1 VASFETSARR
11 ERPVDDEPDLPTAF
25 FWIDVV
31 PLGRAVVVV
40 LGGELD
46 IRTVDRF
53 AEAVDAAF
61 ATGSGAV
68 IIDIARVEFFGAVG
82 IHVLARAQLLAARGG
97 QALRVGVDEQRLI
110 VHVLRVAGMTGKLA
124 LFHELVTAVDA
135 DADAPGDITD
145 FGAGRSG

>member
-1 VASFETSARR
+1 M
-11 ERPVDDEPDLPTAF
+11 DDEPDFRTAF

-31 PLGRAVVVV
+31 PLRQAEVVL

-82 IHVLARAQLLAARGG
+82 IHVLARAQLLAVRGG
-97 QALRVGVDEQRLI
+97 QALRVVVDEQRLI
-110 VHVLRVAGMTGKLA
+110 VHMLRVAGMTGRLA
-124 LFHELVTAVDA
+124 LFHELVAAVDA
-135 DADAPGDITD
+135 AADAPGDIID
-145 FGAGRSG
+145 FGAAHSG